1 MNKAILMGRI
11 TADPELKRT
20 ESGIPVT
27 SFTLAVDRGGKDKGA
42 DFIDCV
48 AWRKSAEF
56 ICRYMGKGQ
65 RVAVIGHLQARIWE
79 DKQGQKRKATEVVV
93 ESAYFAD
100 GKRDEL
106 TPVQMDTPFESGMDF
121 ASGDPDLPF

>member
-1 MNKAILMGRI
+1 MNKSILMGRL
-11 TADPELKRT
+11 TADPELKST

-27 SFTLAVDRGGKDKGA
+27 SFCLAVDRAGKGT
-42 DFIDCV
+42 DFIDCI

-79 DKQGQKRKATEVVV
+79 DKQGTKRKATEVVV

-100 GKRDEL
+100 GKKEDMQ
-106 TPVQMDTPFESGMDF
+106 PVEVETPFESGMDF
-121 ASGDPDLPF
+121 ASEDPDLPF